1 MLCWNYGLASTY
13 IHELAESGG
22 QTRGSAPTKKAYNCL
37 SGQLYH
43 RGAKD
48 FSPLQFNKST
58 FFPSPLSHRI
68 RLELDGRLA
77 NDLCK
82 HLAQEDCNRYSARGT
97 TFIEMPSMLIK
108 SLSLRAI
115 T

>member
-48 FSPLQFNKST
+48 FSPLHFNKSLT
-58 FFPSPLSHRI
+58 SELLKLMGASLYCHERFKCKANGAQKPECTLS
-68 RLELDGRLA
+68 
-77 NDLCK
+77 
-82 HLAQEDCNRYSARGT
+82 T
-97 TFIEMPSMLIK
+97 
-108 SLSLRAI
+108 
-115 T
+115 